1 MATHARRTKLRR
13 MPAVFSLFDAEKQ
26 NRYDLPRDKHEEG
39 SQTKRRV
46 VIVRF
51 CVLFVLVAGMVYE
64 VPHAV
69 PADGG
74 SYVCMVAHTPNARGR
89 SRPERLLSEPAAV
102 VIDEGSREGVA
113 GAGLARGVGEL
124 VHAPLMP
131 MTPRGRERRELSIN
145 AAALASS
152 PAY

>member
-1 MATHARRTKLRR
+1 
-13 MPAVFSLFDAEKQ
+13 
-26 NRYDLPRDKHEEG
+26 
-39 SQTKRRV
+39 
-46 VIVRF
+46 
-51 CVLFVLVAGMVYE
+51 MVYE

-74 SYVCMVAHTPNARGR
+74 SYVCMVSHTPNARGR

-102 VIDEGSREGVA
+102 VIDEGSR
-113 GAGLARGVGEL
+113 GAGLAMGVGEL
-124 VHAPLMP
+124 VHAPLIP
-131 MTPRGRERRELSIN
+131 MTPRGRERRKLSMN